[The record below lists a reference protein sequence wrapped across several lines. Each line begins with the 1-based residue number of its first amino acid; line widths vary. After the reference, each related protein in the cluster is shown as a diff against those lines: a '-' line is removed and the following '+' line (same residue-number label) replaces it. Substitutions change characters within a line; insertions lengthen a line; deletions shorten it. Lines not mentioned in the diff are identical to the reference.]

1 VTNVDPLLNSPLNDP
16 FRAAHEALL
25 ALTPPE
31 TAGLADDA
39 PLPDIVEHLEYLV
52 GLARDTAATHLG
64 PKIGWARPR
73 SAGNDW
79 TPDILQVDLDGYTE
93 DDPRDTSHINDWET
107 SALALAARAYRR
119 ECRWDHS
126 PDEAGIW
133 LLAVAP
139 YSSWGGGGQTQ
150 WVGNLTGFVIIHDR
164 DMDGEYESL
173 AHLWTARE
181 WRRRG
186 IGANLVQHARERF
199 PLREVEGPVTDGGR
213 LLLEACAP
221 DLVQ

>member
-1 VTNVDPLLNSPLNDP
+1 MSSDDPVVNSPLDGR
-16 FRAAHEALL
+16 FRAAYEALL
-25 ALTPPE
+25 ALSPPD
-31 TAGLADDA
+31 TVALADDA
-39 PLPDIVEHLEYLV
+39 HLSAVVENLEYLV
-52 GLARDTAATHLG
+52 GLARDTAATYLG
-64 PKIGWARPR
+64 PTIGWTRPR
-73 SAGNDW
+73 SAGTDW
-79 TPDILQVDLDGYTE
+79 TPDILQVDLDGYE
-93 DDPRDTSHINDWET
+93 ADDPPGISRINDWES
-107 SALALAARAYRR
+107 SALALAAHAYRN

-139 YSSWGGGGQTQ
+139 YSSWGGDHQTH
-150 WVGNLTGFVIIHDR
+150 WVGNLSGFAILHDR

-186 IGANLVQHARERF
+186 IGASLVRRARQRF
-199 PLREVEGPVTDGGR
+199 PLREVEGPVTDEGR
-213 LLLEACAP
+213 SVLEACAP